1 MRTTRNP
8 RGADHRFLWSARLR
22 SSRLPHLAALLLLPL
37 SASAQSTTW
46 LDLVSP
52 ILTSAE
58 KKAYLGL
65 SSDDRAKFEENFWTG
80 KAITGEE
87 YFKRIQFVDAAFGST
102 RPASGANT
110 DPGRVYL
117 ALGPPTTITRLPSSR
132 IFVPMEIWYYDVV
145 PGILNTELRLIFY
158 QPNSVGLPRLY
169 SPTVD
174 TIRALLIPEAA
185 TYGMFGPNDE
195 ITENDIRSS
204 LKVPPAEDEVV
215 TAAVNIAT
223 GIKYSGN
230 DEILGQITSPQTLLR
245 KPPETRV
252 TSRLILSKPKLDI
265 IVTASPYSG
274 SQVDL
279 KLETAVQHQL
289 DIEVLQDTASVYKNQ
304 LHLSFPKAASV
315 AYTHRLD
322 LLPGAYQVMFTVDS
336 RNYAYPLVVK
346 DQVAMSDIFRT
357 DPLTDV
363 DRRQTAFEFD
373 GRQVH
378 LNSTGRFAAVLLPA
392 PEKVTWMLRRGSEVR
407 WRSVTDAKSFSIVE
421 LPFAGMEPGTYQLEA
436 ITANDARTTAYVVAK
451 ETPDQADDRLLSFN
465 ANLAPSLRAA
475 FVAHQWL
482 MRGNLDQA
490 RKNLELSRSKGAT
503 PDAQVE
509 LARVDA
515 LSGHLDEARDRV
527 RRVLT
532 DRPNDFQALAVLA
545 YIETKFQDY
554 PAAAELY
561 RRALA
566 VEDSPALRA
575 ALARLPKQ

>member
-1 MRTTRNP
+1 MSLPKAKR
-8 RGADHRFLWSARLR
+8 HRLKF
-22 SSRLPHLAALLLLPL
+22 ALLLAT
-37 SASAQSTTW
+37 SAVILSAQSTTW

-58 KKAYLGL
+58 KKAYLVL
-65 SSDDRAKFEENFWTG
+65 SAEDRAKYEENFWTG
-80 KAITGEE
+80 KAISGEE
-87 YFKRIQFVDAAFGST
+87 YFKRIQFVDSAFGST
-102 RPASGANT
+102 KPASGANT

-117 ALGPPTTITRLPSSR
+117 ALGPPTKITRLPSSR

-145 PGILNTELRLIFY
+145 PGVLSTELRLIFY
-158 QPNSVGLPRLY
+158 QPKSVGLPKLY

-174 TIRALLIPEAA
+174 TIRALLLPQAS

-195 ITENDIRSS
+195 ISESDIRQN
-204 LKVPPAEDEVV
+204 LNVPPAEDEVIS
-215 TAAVNIAT
+215 AAVNVAT

-230 DEILGQITSPQTLLR
+230 DEILGQITSPETLLR

-252 TSRLILSKPKLDI
+252 TSRLILSKPKLEDV
-265 IVTASPYSG
+265 VTASPYGG

-279 KLETAVQHQL
+279 RLETAVQHQL
-289 DIEVLQDTASVYKNQ
+289 DIEVLQDTATIYKNQ
-304 LHLSFPKAASV
+304 LHLNFPKGSTV

-322 LLPGAYQVMFTVDS
+322 LLPGTYQVMFTVDG

-346 DQVAMSDIFRT
+346 DQVMMSDIFRT
-357 DPLTDV
+357 DALSDV

-373 GRQVH
+373 GQQAR
-378 LNSTGRFAAVLLPA
+378 LNPDGKFAAVLLAAPA
-392 PEKVTWMLRRGSEVR
+392 KVTWMLRKGSQVY
-407 WRSVTDAKSFSIVE
+407 WRSVSEAKSFSFVE
-421 LPFAGMEPGTYQLEA
+421 LPTVRIEPGIYQLEA
-436 ITANDARTTAYVVAK
+436 VTADDARTTAYVVAK
-451 ETPDQADDRLLSFN
+451 EEREKPGSTLLSFN
-465 ANLAPSLRAA
+465 ANLAPALRAA

-490 RKNLELSRSKGAT
+490 RKNLELSLSKGAT
-503 PDAQVE
+503 AEAQVE

-515 LSGHLDEARDRV
+515 LAGHLDEARNRV
-527 RRVLT
+527 RQLLT
-532 DRPNDFQALAVLA
+532 ARPNDFQALAVLA

-566 VEDSPALRA
+566 VEDSPALRT